1 MKKHY
6 NNVVIGFGK
15 AGKTLATWLAAR
27 GEEVAVIEKS
37 KQMYGGSCINIACIP
52 TKSLIVNAEKGTSYT
67 DAHDIKDQLTG
78 ALREKNYKKVAD
90 AEKATVVDGS
100 ASFISPN
107 TLRVVGH
114 DGERTIVADRIFINT
129 GTKPMVPEIEGADGS
144 KIYTSTT
151 LMELE
156 EKPQRLV
163 IVGGGFIGLE
173 FADMYLKFG
182 TDVYLLDSHER
193 LLPNEDADIREA
205 IESVLEEK
213 GLHFLPGAK
222 VERFREGQE
231 GVAVDYKMGKQRDTI
246 KADAVLLATGR
257 TTETEPLDLK
267 AAGIETD
274 KKGYIV
280 VDDQLR
286 TSAEHVWA
294 IGDINGG
301 PQFTYISLDDFR
313 IIKNQIIKGK
323 YNSVKKRQPFATTV
337 FITPPYARIG
347 MNETEAKEQGLDFS
361 VYMLSADHIPK
372 AAILREER
380 GILKAIVDNES
391 GKILGCMLYCAE
403 AHEMI
408 NTIQLAMNANFRYEI
423 LRDQIY
429 THPSMTESFNELF
442 SSEALNR

>member
-1 MKKHY
+1 MEKHCK
-6 NNVVIGFGK
+6 NVIIGFGK
-15 AGKTLATWLAAR
+15 GGKTLASWLAAR
-27 GEEVAVIEKS
+27 GEEVAIIEKS
-37 KQMYGGSCINIACIP
+37 DKMYGGSCINVACIP
-52 TKSLIVNAEKGTSYT
+52 TKSLIVNAEKGKSYAQ
-67 DAHDIKDQLTG
+67 AHGIKDRLTG
-78 ALREKNYKKVAD
+78 ALREKNYTKI
-90 AEKATVVDGS
+90 AEAELATVINGT
-100 ASFISPN
+100 ASFIGPN
-107 TLRVVGH
+107 KLKIKG
-114 DGERTIVADRIFINT
+114 DGNEQILVAERIFINT

-151 LMELE
+151 VMERE
-156 EKPQRLV
+156 EKPKRLV

-182 TDVYLLDSHER
+182 TEVYLLDSNDK
-193 LLPNEDADIREA
+193 LLPDEDDDIREA
-205 IESVLEEK
+205 IGSALEKK
-213 GLHFLPGAK
+213 GLHFLPDAK
-222 VERFREGQE
+222 VERFREGE
-231 GVAVDYKMGKQRDTI
+231 DGVAVEYKRGKQQNTI
-246 KADAVLLATGR
+246 HVDAVLLATGR
-257 TTETEPLDLK
+257 TTETELLNLK
-267 AAGIETD
+267 ATGIETD

-313 IIKNQIIKGK
+313 IIKNQIVKGE
-323 YNSVKKRQPFATTV
+323 YNSVRKRQPFATAV

-347 MNETEAKEQGLDFS
+347 MNETEAKEDGLDFS
-361 VYMLSADHIPK
+361 VYTLSADHIPK
-372 AAILREER
+372 AAILREKT
-380 GILKAIVDNES
+380 GLLKAIVDNGS

-408 NTIQLAMNANFRYEI
+408 NTVQLAMNAGLRYEV

-442 SSEALNR
+442 SSEARKR